1 MSPMSHQRSARRRLL
16 CVGDVDVQGNDPSIG
31 QLTVDTIF
39 AALGELA
46 TCPAREPI
54 EAVVVASTSA
64 HRVPDMLRSIEAL
77 RRLEPG
83 LVIIATAPG
92 LPLAVLDD
100 HVDLQVAGPL
110 PIEAVTR
117 LLDGTQDEAEA
128 TTAPPTPST
137 TPIPD
142 TDIVSAV
149 PAEAVARITDT
160 ALIGAVLQS
169 PADFRELLLQALAE
183 RSGQSPVRLESG
195 AGRAD
200 AATVHHDGVTFG
212 HLVSGEGTDP
222 NPRLQAWGRWTA
234 QWLRLEERLSRLRK
248 EALCDDLTGALN
260 RRGLRRFLETTID
273 KARRA
278 RREISVLVFDID
290 DFKSWNDRWGHEA
303 GDVILRHVVQLL
315 GSVIRD
321 GDAVARTGGDEF
333 VVVFADRMPP
343 RTPGSTHPNSID
355 GIAHRFQNQIAAMK
369 FPELGLSAP
378 GGATISGGLATFPW
392 DGDDDSTLLRIADE
406 RALESKRR
414 GKNCLTFGPDAVD
427 LKD

>member
-1 MSPMSHQRSARRRLL
+1 MSPVSHQRSARRRLL
-16 CVGDVDVQGNDPSIG
+16 CVGTADVQGDDPSIG
-31 QLTVDTIF
+31 RLTVDTIF
-39 AALGELA
+39 AALGELT

-54 EAVVVASTSA
+54 EAVVIAAPST
-64 HRVPDMLRSIEAL
+64 HRVPDMLRSVEAL

-83 LVIIATAPG
+83 LLIIATAPG

-110 PIEAVTR
+110 PIEAVAQ
-117 LLDGTQDEAEA
+117 LLDGTQEEPKA
-128 TTAPPTPST
+128 TPPAPST
-137 TPIPD
+137 TPIPE

-160 ALIGAVLQS
+160 TLIASLLQS
-169 PADFRELLLQALAE
+169 TADFQGLLLQALAE
-183 RSGQSPVRLESG
+183 RSGQSPVRLEPG

-200 AATVHHDGVTFG
+200 ATVVHYEGVTYG
-212 HLVSGEGTDP
+212 HLVATEGADP
-222 NPRLQAWGRWTA
+222 NPRLQAWARWTA
-234 QWLRLEERLSRLRK
+234 QWLRLEEHLTRLRN

-260 RRGLRRFLETTID
+260 RRGLKRFLDSSID

-315 GSVIRD
+315 ASVIRD

-333 VVVFADRMPP
+333 AVVFADRMPP
-343 RTPGSTHPNSID
+343 RTPGSTHPDSID
-355 GIAHRFQNQIAAMK
+355 GIAHRFQNQIAGMK

-392 DGDDDSTLLRIADE
+392 DGDEGSTLLRIADE

-414 GKNCLTFGPDAVD
+414 GKNCLTFGPDAVES
-427 LKD
+427 KS